1 MFIHSDDV
9 RCCFFPHLLYYFLLL
24 ASVRLR
30 CGLLPLNRPVA
41 IRISHKYLLLG
52 FSNFFTKAINSSMFP
67 SFSFALLFSSSL
79 CCDVGFFA
87 LVHVQCVFL
96 FFPSSFF
103 DFPSSFVSFHAFS
116 SLFWC
121 HTKNTH
127 FLICVCHTCFPT
139 VHTGNHQRQKQQQRR
154 RRRQQYQPKVE

>member
-9 RCCFFPHLLYYFLLL
+9 RCCFVPHLLYYFLLL
-24 ASVRLR
+24 ASVRLC

-41 IRISHKYLLLG
+41 IRILHKYLLLG

-67 SFSFALLFSSSL
+67 SFSFALLFSVVSLFWCWFFFSLSLFDATFYSS
-79 CCDVGFFA
+79 
-87 LVHVQCVFL
+87 
-96 FFPSSFF
+96 SSF
-103 DFPSSFVSFHAFS
+103 DFPSSFVSFYAFS
-116 SLFWC
+116 SPFWC

-127 FLICVCHTCFPT
+127 FLICVCHTCSPT
-139 VHTGNHQRQKQQQRR
+139 VRTGNRQQPKQQQRR